1 MAAHTLTHPTHTL
14 PVGTAVDPQSH
25 VHALPAVPYSSGIQ
39 VASYPSQFL
48 CWLPTAPVSRVVRS
62 APWEAFGGAGF
73 PEQQQHAR
81 MQGSK
86 SSSDGHQ
93 SGGRATHSQGGK
105 LARRQTKPGQD
116 HRQIPARGGRIKCL
130 TPPSP
135 SRPSG
140 WPPAYRSKR
149 CQQPGATCHLL
160 SPQRGVV
167 GRVRVGGGWMMCGEH
182 SKPHH
187 CFVVRTLGIF
197 NLGCFSPFIIFPP
210 IPRQQSSGLPCHTQ
224 TPSSP
229 DSLCLE
235 NLNSFLCE
243 WEWIKLRR
251 HFIILLR

>member
-1 MAAHTLTHPTHTL
+1 MPGCRGARLR
-14 PVGTAVDPQSH
+14 VM
-25 VHALPAVPYSSGIQ
+25 GIS
-39 VASYPSQFL
+39 VEVV
-48 CWLPTAPVSRVVRS
+48 LPTAS
-62 APWEAFGGAGF
+62 
-73 PEQQQHAR
+73 
-81 MQGSK
+81 
-86 SSSDGHQ
+86 
-93 SGGRATHSQGGK
+93 
-105 LARRQTKPGQD
+105 RQTEPGQD
-116 HRQIPARGGRIKCL
+116 RRQIPARGGRIKCL

-135 SRPSG
+135 SWPSG

-149 CQQPGATCHLL
+149 CQQPGEPCHLL

-224 TPSSP
+224 TPFSP
-229 DSLCLE
+229 DGLCLE

-243 WEWIKLRR
+243 WEGIKLRR
-251 HFIILLR
+251 HFIIILR